1 MKKSLIAGAGI
12 AALGLAVVPFAGVF
26 AEGDPTVSVTDT
38 VKVTVNEACTFNV
51 GGTSLTSSA
60 TVDAGSETTFENAK
74 HAFTIKC
81 NSKSY
86 AVTAIASDLTYQT
99 TGDETAP
106 TTHNKFSY
114 TNAYTGSGVDG
125 VWTTTLTGG
134 DTGAAI
140 KTASST
146 IKSGDATVS
155 DSFSVAYKAYAGTE
169 QTKGTYQG
177 TVIYTLTGSNK

>member
-26 AEGDPTVSVTDT
+26 AADPTVSVTDT
-38 VKVTVNEACTFNV
+38 VKVTVNEACTFNT
-51 GGTSLTSSA
+51 GGASLTPSV
-60 TVDAGSETTFENAK
+60 TVDAGNETTFSDAK
-74 HAFTIKC
+74 HEFTIKC

-86 AVTAIASDLTYQT
+86 TVTAAASDLTYQIS
-99 TGDETAP
+99 GSETAP
-106 TTHNKFSY
+106 TAHNKFSY
-114 TNAYTGSGVDG
+114 TNAYAKGGVDG

-177 TVIYTLTGSNK
+177 TVTYTLTGSNN

>member
-12 AALGLAVVPFAGVF
+12 AALGFAVVPFAGVF
-26 AEGDPTVSVTDT
+26 AADPTVSITDT
-38 VKVTVNEACTFNV
+38 VKVTVNEACTFSA
-51 GGTSLTSSA
+51 GGASLTPSA
-60 TVDAGSETTFENAK
+60 TIDAGSETTFDDAK
-74 HAFTIKC
+74 HEFTIKC

-86 AVTAIASDLTYQT
+86 AVTATASDLTYQT

-106 TTHNKFSY
+106 TAHNKFSY
-114 TNAYTGSGVDG
+114 TNSYTNGGVDG
-125 VWTTTLTGG
+125 AWTTTLTGG

-155 DSFSVAYKAYAGTE
+155 DGFSVAYKAYAGTE

-177 TVIYTLTGSNK
+177 TVVYTLTGSNK

>member
-26 AEGDPTVSVTDT
+26 AADPTVSVTDT
-38 VKVTVNEACTFNV
+38 VKVTVNEACTFSE
-51 GGTSLTSSA
+51 GSTSLNPSD
-60 TVDAGSETTFENAK
+60 TVDAGSETTFNDAK
-74 HAFTIKC
+74 HEFTIKC

-86 AVTAIASDLTYQT
+86 AVTATASDLNYQT
-99 TGDETAP
+99 TGNETAP
-106 TTHNKFSY
+106 TAHNKFSY
-114 TNAYTGSGVDG
+114 TNTYAKDGVDG

-140 KTASST
+140 KTSSST

-155 DSFSVAYKAYAGTE
+155 DNFSVTYKAYAGTE